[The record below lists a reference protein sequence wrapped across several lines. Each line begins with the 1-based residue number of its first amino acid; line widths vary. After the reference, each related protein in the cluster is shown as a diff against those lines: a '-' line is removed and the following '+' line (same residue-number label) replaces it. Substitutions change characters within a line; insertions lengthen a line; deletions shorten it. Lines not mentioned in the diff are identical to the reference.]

1 LSPPKLSDFLVG
13 FILGLKRLILNYFL
27 VKLSGVY
34 VGLLFVLFH
43 LGRLTFYLHIWL
55 STKLAFNFALF
66 LHLKIHLGHLVSAE
80 FLHFK
85 LHSLHC
91 HHQY

>member
-1 LSPPKLSDFLVG
+1 
-13 FILGLKRLILNYFL
+13 
-27 VKLSGVY
+27 
-34 VGLLFVLFH
+34 VLFH